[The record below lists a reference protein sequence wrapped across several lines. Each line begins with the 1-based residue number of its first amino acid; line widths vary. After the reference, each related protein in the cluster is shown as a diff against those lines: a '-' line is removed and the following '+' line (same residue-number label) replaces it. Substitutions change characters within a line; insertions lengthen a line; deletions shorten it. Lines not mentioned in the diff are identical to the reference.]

1 MGSIRIAVFEQMP
14 LFRAGIIQVLNT
26 EAGMEVVAEGNS
38 IPEAVAMSAAADVVI
53 VDANLLEGS
62 SGPAGSLVALCS
74 TAKVILL
81 TFSAEGERM
90 RDAFAAGVRGCV
102 LKGAGRPEL
111 LEAVRNVYRGEGYL
125 SPALAASMMRNLAV
139 PIDSGVKARYPAQL
153 TYREDQIFRLL
164 SAGLKNKEIG
174 RRLNLSEKS
183 IKRYVTCIFE
193 KLNVRNRVEAAM
205 LSRANPQPAAGL
217 ANGGVSGGI
226 ARAPQATPLL
236 DVEGGPTL
244 AAKCV
249 AVPPRSG
256 SAWPILPSLAQHT
269 LDASASTPARLGSA
283 TAHCFF
289 AIFGRTRL
297 AHGDATGEPEGLPR
311 GTHILL

>member
-1 MGSIRIAVFEQMP
+1 MGGIRIAVFEQMP
-14 LFRAGIIQVLNT
+14 LFRAGIIQSLNT

-62 SGPAGSLVALCS
+62 SGPAGWLVALCS

-81 TFSAEGERM
+81 TFSAEGERT

-111 LEAVRNVYRGEGYL
+111 LEAVRNVYHGEGYM
-125 SPALAASMMRNLAV
+125 SPVLAASMMRNLAV
-139 PIDSGVKARYPAQL
+139 PIDSVKARRPAQL

-174 RRLNLSEKS
+174 TRLSLSEKS

-205 LSRANPQPAAGL
+205 VSRANPQPAAGM
-217 ANGGVSGGI
+217 AYGAVSTGI
-226 ARAPQATPLL
+226 VRTAQATLLLEAQGETPLAPQS
-236 DVEGGPTL
+236 G
-244 AAKCV
+244 AA
-249 AVPPRSG
+249 PRSS
-256 SAWPILPSLAQHT
+256 SAWPILSSFDQHT
-269 LDASASTPARLGSA
+269 LNESASTPARLGPS
-283 TAHCFF
+283 TAHCFH
-289 AIFGRTRL
+289 AIFGRNWPAL
-297 AHGDATGEPEGLPR
+297 AGASGEPEGMPR